1 MSVEL
6 VSRIGGITKD
16 ATERGKLAVAR
27 TCMEIE
33 AGAKR
38 NLVENG
44 SVVSGNLIGSLESD
58 VDGFDGE
65 VGTSVFYGRFVEFG
79 TGRRGAASEFPGKP
93 EHITYS
99 EDWKGMAAKPYLI
112 PALEAA
118 RDGLELRAA
127 GVYRS

>member
-1 MSVEL
+1 MPVEL
-6 VSRIGGITKD
+6 TSRIGDVTRQATK
-16 ATERGKLAVAR
+16 RGKLAISR
-27 TCMEIE
+27 TCMEVE

-38 NLVENG
+38 NLVTNQ
-44 SVVSGNLIGSLESD
+44 SVRTGNLIGSIETD

-65 VGTSVFYGRFVEFG
+65 VGTGVSYAPFVEFG
-79 TGRRGAASEFPGKP
+79 TGRRGEASEFPGKP

-118 RDGLELRAA
+118 RDGFELRAA
-127 GVYRS
+127 GIYRS